1 MPWNYVDKE
10 ILRSN
15 IFLFPTY
22 FQIKLFYWSRNPST
36 IHWIVALQDMVW
48 KLDQDP
54 ETRDLG
60 TLGSGTRDP
69 PPSKFK
75 SVTWTPLRFKS
86 GTPAGAQPWFFY
98 GRGGLVGLGHF
109 YKHFVKNTRKKGTAG
124 KNLGVFTFWIKS
136 WTQSRHFLQNQGTF
150 LRFSK

>member
-1 MPWNYVDKE
+1 MNKANSMPWNYVDKE

-22 FQIKLFYWSRNPST
+22 FQIKLFYWARNPST

-69 PPSKFK
+69 PP
-75 SVTWTPLRFKS
+75 PLKVQKCDLD
-86 GTPAGAQPWFFY
+86 PPK
-98 GRGGLVGLGHF
+98 V
-109 YKHFVKNTRKKGTAG
+109 
-124 KNLGVFTFWIKS
+124 
-136 WTQSRHFLQNQGTF
+136 
-150 LRFSK
+150 